1 MTTIYRGDD
10 TDAFGKTCM
19 TIYLNGAE
27 GKTISKAIFRCG
39 SIQKS
44 YTRPTFPLVVNFSA
58 QETAQLYNENE
69 CYLQVFDSKGRRKT
83 CIGELVLTTQSST

>member
-10 TDAFGKTCM
+10 TDAFGKTYM

-39 SIQKS
+39 NIQKS
-44 YTRPTFPLVVNFSA
+44 YTRPTFPIVVNFSA
-58 QETAQLYNENE
+58 KETEQLYNENE
-69 CYLQVFDSKGRRKT
+69 CYLQVFDIKGRRRT
-83 CIGELVLTTQSST
+83 CKGELVLTTQSST